1 MYSTSIENLN
11 TTIND
16 ESYDLMSIEP
26 PPIEFSDDATDSNN
40 SSIIQL
46 NIQSTNLLKT

>member
-40 SSIIQL
+40 WYMTKWRIKIDL
-46 NIQSTNLLKT
+46 